1 MKKTTKAQWQLYK
14 QLELIPDSVAQP
26 KTGLLANIGEWF
38 ANLWHSLTSSSRT
51 NEPDIWQTT
60 DRYGNLWWRAYD
72 PVTGQTSYLSSE
84 DEVLMWLDQRHSF
97 S

>member
-1 MKKTTKAQWQLYK
+1 MTQAQWQLYK
-14 QLELIPDSVAQP
+14 RLELIPDSVAQP
-26 KTGLLANIGEWF
+26 KTGLLGVTEWF
-38 ANLWHSLTSSSRT
+38 ANLWRSLIISDST

-60 DRYGNLWWRAYD
+60 DRHGNLWWHAYD

-84 DEVLMWLDQRHSF
+84 EEVLMWLDQRHSF